1 MTKYIMKESLF
12 KLIEG
17 EEENYVLSND
27 GKEIS
32 CALIVQNEAGE
43 ILACHSTGKGWGKTT
58 YDLPKGH
65 LNTTDAEAVDAAI
78 RECCEET
85 GFDASKFKDKI
96 EDLGEFKY
104 TSYKN
109 IHLFRLVTEIPDLKT
124 LHCDSTFTDGYGR
137 ERPEVNGFA
146 KVKLSELDWFFKSIQ
161 KVLSEA
167 GIK

>member
-78 RECCEET
+78 RECREET

-109 IHLFRLVTEIPDLKT
+109 IHLFRLITEIPDLKT

-137 ERPEVNGFA
+137 ERP
-146 KVKLSELDWFFKSIQ
+146 DRKS
-161 KVLSEA
+161 VV
-167 GIK
+167 

>member
-1 MTKYIMKESLF
+1 MKESLY
-12 KLIEG
+12 KLIES
-17 EEENYVLSND
+17 ENEQYVLSND

-32 CALIVQNEAGE
+32 CALIIQSPEGE

-58 YDLPKGH
+58 FDLPKGH
-65 LNTTDAEAVDAAI
+65 LNTTDKDAVDAAI
-78 RECCEET
+78 RECREET
-85 GFDASKFKDKI
+85 GIDVSSLKDRI

-109 IHLFRLVTEIPDLKT
+109 LHLFRIIMEIPDLKT
-124 LHCDSTFTDGYGR
+124 LHCDSTFIDYSGK

-146 KVKLSELDWFFKSIQ
+146 KVKLGELDWFFKSIQ

-167 GIK
+167 GIR